1 MNDGGV
7 IILPD
12 ILVNA
17 GGVVVSYFEWTQNIQ
32 EFRWDADRLS
42 KELKKTMLQA
52 YHEVRNRSVKDNIAH
67 RQASFEIGVQR
78 VARAVDLRGF
88 V

>member
-1 MNDGGV
+1 
-7 IILPD
+7 
-12 ILVNA
+12 
-17 GGVVVSYFEWTQNIQ
+17 
-32 EFRWDADRLS
+32 
-42 KELKKTMLQA
+42 MLQA

-67 RQASFEIGVQR
+67 RQASFEIGVRR